1 MIFGKKETRLF
12 VAGPVNAAKSL
23 KKLMPFPEIGHREPE
38 FTALYENVKNKLFKV
53 LNASP
58 DEFDIAI
65 IGGSGTSAIES
76 MISSVVNKKILVISN
91 GAFGE
96 RAYKISSIYRLP
108 RAYLRYNWGEYP
120 DIKQIEKILKENPE
134 IGFIYM
140 VHMETSTGMLN
151 PIKEVGNLC
160 KKYNKTY
167 LIDSVCAIAGE
178 KLDMNEF
185 NIDFCAFSSNK
196 GIGGPPVMSAV
207 CCRKSKL
214 TNMKRRNMYM
224 DLSAYL
230 KYGKINQTPFTPA
243 IPLFYLLNETLS
255 DLLKEGIDNRKR
267 RYKENCNLLK
277 AELSMMGL
285 KFYLINPGRMAHTMV
300 NVIIPKGFTFGY
312 IHDRLKRKG
321 FIVYAGKDEL
331 RGKIIHIATMGSLT
345 KKDIKSFV
353 KNLKEVLRSIT
364 TV

>member
-12 VAGPVNAAKSL
+12 TAGPVNASKSI
-23 KKLMPFPEIGHREPE
+23 KKLIPFPEIGHREPE
-38 FTALYENVKNKLFKV
+38 FEDLYKSVKDKLYNV
-53 LNASP
+53 
-58 DEFDIAI
+58 FDIKKEDFDFAI
-65 IGGSGTSAIES
+65 FGGSGTAAIES
-76 MISSVVNKKILVISN
+76 MISSVVTKKILVISN

-120 DIKQIEKILKENPE
+120 DITQIEKLLKENPE
-134 IGFIYM
+134 IGCVYM

-151 PIKEVGNLC
+151 PVKEVGTLC

-167 LIDSVCAIAGE
+167 LVDSVCAIGCE

-214 TNMKRRNMYM
+214 TNLKKRNMYL
-224 DLSAYL
+224 DLSVYL

-243 IPLFYLLNETLS
+243 IPLFYIMNETLS
-255 DLLKEGIDNRKR
+255 DLLKEGVNNRIR
-267 RYKENCNLLK
+267 RYKENCELLK
-277 AELSMMGL
+277 LKLAQIGL
-285 KFYLINPGRMAHTMV
+285 KFPCYPTRYANAMV
-300 NVIIPKGFTFGY
+300 NISIPDGITFGY
-312 IHDRLKRKG
+312 IHDELKKRG
-321 FIVYAGKDEL
+321 FIIYPGKDEL
-331 RGKIIHIATMGSLT
+331 KDKVMHIATMGSLT
-345 KKDIKSFV
+345 KKDVKDFV
-353 KNLKEVLRSIT
+353 KNLKEVLR
-364 TV
+364 

>member
-1 MIFGKKETRLF
+1 MIWNKKTNKLM
-12 VAGPVNAAKSL
+12 VAGPVNISKNL
-23 KKLMPFPEIGHREPE
+23 KKYNPFPEIGHREPE
-38 FTALYENVKNKLFKV
+38 FEELYKSVKDKLFNV
-53 LNASP
+53 LNANP
-58 DEFDIAI
+58 DEFEIAI

-120 DIKQIEKILKENPE
+120 DLEQIEKILKENKD

-151 PIKEVGNLC
+151 PVEEVGKLC

-167 LIDSVCAIAGE
+167 LVDSVCAIGCE

-185 NIDFCAFSSNK
+185 NIDFCAFNSNK
-196 GIGGPPVMSAV
+196 GIGGPIVIGMV

-214 TNMKRRNMYM
+214 NNLKKRNMYL
-224 DLSAYL
+224 DLSEYL
-230 KYGKINQTPFTPA
+230 KYGKKNQTPFTPV
-243 IPLFYLLNETLS
+243 IPLFYILNETLS
-255 DLLKEGIDNRKR
+255 DLLKEGVDNRIR
-267 RYKENCNLLK
+267 RYKENCEFLK
-277 AELSMMGL
+277 GELAMLGL

-321 FIVYAGKDEL
+321 FIIYPGKDE
-331 RGKIIHIATMGSLT
+331 
-345 KKDIKSFV
+345 
-353 KNLKEVLRSIT
+353 NLKEVLR
-364 TV
+364 